1 MNRKTLNRELD
12 RLKRHGLIPEAPI
25 LDITATAQL
34 LNRKPSTGSVFT
46 EQLPL
51 KPQAPQITLI
61 ANLEDI
67 IWINHVM
74 TYERSQSPAQA
85 LVIPRDENH
94 KETTR
99 RAALTTHVLI
109 TRSIWAGQ
117 SEPMYAC
124 DGVTWLGAN
133 ECLLRHTITPPKP
146 YMPFAN
152 PYDPEDWEEG
162 FTLNAWPVRI
172 ALEALAIEHRYRREP
187 LAATA

>member
-1 MNRKTLNRELD
+1 MNPKILNRELD

-51 KPQAPQITLI
+51 KPQTPQITLV
-61 ANLEDI
+61 ANLDDV
-67 IWINHVM
+67 IWVNHVT
-74 TYERSQSPAQA
+74 TYQRGKDPTPA

-94 KETTR
+94 EQNTR
-99 RAALTTHVLI
+99 RAALTTHVLV
-109 TRSIWAGQ
+109 TRSIWLGQ
-117 SEPMYAC
+117 REPQYAC

-146 YMPFAN
+146 HLPYAN
-152 PYDPEDWEEG
+152 PFDPEEWQENLERA
-162 FTLNAWPVRI
+162 AWPVRI
-172 ALEALAIEHRYRREP
+172 ALEALANEHRNQRQP
-187 LAATA
+187 LQATA